1 MKLESSVAVITGGV
15 SGLGEACARMLV
27 KNGGKVALLDLNEE
41 RGAELTSELGEAAI
55 FCKTDVTDEAT
66 VEAAIAKTMAAF
78 SAIQIT
84 INCAGIGVPAKVL
97 SKKGPIPIEAF
108 KKIIDVNLI
117 GTMNVL
123 RLAAHEMYKNGPN
136 ADGEKGVVI
145 NTSSNAAF
153 DGQIGQAAYSAS
165 KSAIVGM
172 TLPIAREFAEYGIR
186 VNTIAPGVFNTPLL
200 ASLSDEVKTALGN
213 MIPFPKRLGNPEEF
227 AMLVRQIIE
236 NTMINGETIRLDGA
250 LRMAAR

>member
-1 MKLESSVAVITGGV
+1 MKIENSVAVITGGV

-27 KNGGKVALLDLNEE
+27 ENGGKVALLDLNEE
-41 RGAELTSELGEAAI
+41 RGAELASELGAAAI
-55 FCKTDVTDEAT
+55 FHRTDVTDETT
-66 VEAAIAKTMAAF
+66 VKAAIAETLAAF
-78 SAIQIT
+78 SAVHIS
-84 INCAGIGVPAKVL
+84 INCAGIGVPAKIL
-97 SKKGPIPIEAF
+97 GKNGPIPLEAIR
-108 KKIIDVNLI
+108 KIIDVNLI

-123 RLAAHEMYKNGPN
+123 RLAAHEIYKNEPDD
-136 ADGEKGVVI
+136 DGEKGVVV

-153 DGQIGQAAYSAS
+153 DGQIGQAAYAAS

-186 VNTIAPGVFNTPLL
+186 VNAIAPGVFNTPLL
-200 ASLSDEVKTALGN
+200 DSLSAEVKTALGN
-213 MIPFPKRLGNPEEF
+213 MIPFPKRLGKPHEF

-236 NTMINGETIRLDGA
+236 NNMINGETFRLDGA